1 MVQPVA
7 RVTVAPKLPPQLSR
21 LRELTYNLRWAW
33 DHEAISLFRRLDPEL
48 WEATGHNPEWMLG
61 RLSQARLRALV
72 SDSSFMAHYA
82 RVCRSVDD
90 YMRAD
95 ESWFAAKYP
104 HDEVPPTIAYFSMEF
119 GLTECLQNYS
129 GGLGV
134 LSGDHLKSASDL
146 GVPLVGL
153 GILYQEGYF
162 QQVLNADGYQ
172 QESYS
177 INDYVNLPMR
187 LQLDEQGQPIKIA
200 VPLPGRELYAQ
211 IWKVQVG
218 RVALYLL
225 DSNIDDNTW
234 EEDRNLTDRLYG
246 GDRRTRIRQEILLG
260 IGGVRALRTLG
271 INADVFHMNEG
282 HSAFLLLERI
292 RDFMQDDRLPFE
304 QARALTT
311 ASSVFTVH
319 TPVSAGLERFDF
331 DLIDE
336 HFSDMMRELGLSRE
350 QFLDLGRENMGDY
363 ELFSMSVMA
372 LNLSAGTNGV
382 AQLHGAVSREMWRWV
397 YPDVPVHEVPIG
409 AITNGIHVQTWVSQ
423 EMAQLFDRYLDPAWR
438 YAEARQDAWE
448 GVASIPDAE
457 LWRTHVRRRERLV
470 AFARGRLRAQLLR
483 RGVSQTELEAADE
496 ALNPDALT
504 VGFARR
510 FATYKRA
517 SLIFHD
523 LERLRR
529 LVVDSERPVQF
540 IFAGKAHP
548 HDHQG
553 KELIRSII
561 DVSRDRD
568 FREHIVFLEN
578 YDMNVARY
586 MVQGVDVWL
595 NTPRRPKEASGTSG
609 MKVIYNG
616 GLNCSILDGWW
627 AEAYR
632 HDIGWAIGNGEDYRE
647 DDWAHQDYVE
657 SQALYNLLEQ
667 DIVPLFYRQS
677 RDNLPREWIRRVK
690 RGIYQLAA
698 EFNTQRM
705 VQQYTDDLYMPR
717 YRVCQQMRSAGFQQT
732 VAFVGWQQRL
742 ERVWHEVSVLDV
754 AVGTDDVE
762 IGARTQIQASVALG
776 QLDPQDVKVQ
786 LYSGM
791 LDAYGQIHNGQ
802 SVDMRVLGQ
811 NGSGAYTYE
820 TDYTYSRTG
829 HVGFSVRVLPHHAF
843 LHSPFL
849 PHKIVWA

>member
-282 HSAFLLLERI
+282 HSAFLLLE
-292 RDFMQDDRLPFE
+292 
-304 QARALTT
+304 
-311 ASSVFTVH
+311 
-319 TPVSAGLERFDF
+319 
-331 DLIDE
+331 
-336 HFSDMMRELGLSRE
+336 
-350 QFLDLGRENMGDY
+350 
-363 ELFSMSVMA
+363 
-372 LNLSAGTNGV
+372 
-382 AQLHGAVSREMWRWV
+382 
-397 YPDVPVHEVPIG
+397 
-409 AITNGIHVQTWVSQ
+409 
-423 EMAQLFDRYLDPAWR
+423 
-438 YAEARQDAWE
+438 
-448 GVASIPDAE
+448 
-457 LWRTHVRRRERLV
+457 
-470 AFARGRLRAQLLR
+470 
-483 RGVSQTELEAADE
+483 
-496 ALNPDALT
+496 
-504 VGFARR
+504 
-510 FATYKRA
+510 
-517 SLIFHD
+517 
-523 LERLRR
+523 
-529 LVVDSERPVQF
+529 
-540 IFAGKAHP
+540 
-548 HDHQG
+548 
-553 KELIRSII
+553 
-561 DVSRDRD
+561 
-568 FREHIVFLEN
+568 
-578 YDMNVARY
+578 
-586 MVQGVDVWL
+586 
-595 NTPRRPKEASGTSG
+595 
-609 MKVIYNG
+609 
-616 GLNCSILDGWW
+616 
-627 AEAYR
+627 
-632 HDIGWAIGNGEDYRE
+632 
-647 DDWAHQDYVE
+647 
-657 SQALYNLLEQ
+657 
-667 DIVPLFYRQS
+667 
-677 RDNLPREWIRRVK
+677 
-690 RGIYQLAA
+690 
-698 EFNTQRM
+698 
-705 VQQYTDDLYMPR
+705 
-717 YRVCQQMRSAGFQQT
+717 
-732 VAFVGWQQRL
+732 
-742 ERVWHEVSVLDV
+742 
-754 AVGTDDVE
+754 
-762 IGARTQIQASVALG
+762 
-776 QLDPQDVKVQ
+776 
-786 LYSGM
+786 
-791 LDAYGQIHNGQ
+791 
-802 SVDMRVLGQ
+802 
-811 NGSGAYTYE
+811 
-820 TDYTYSRTG
+820 
-829 HVGFSVRVLPHHAF
+829 
-843 LHSPFL
+843 
-849 PHKIVWA
+849 